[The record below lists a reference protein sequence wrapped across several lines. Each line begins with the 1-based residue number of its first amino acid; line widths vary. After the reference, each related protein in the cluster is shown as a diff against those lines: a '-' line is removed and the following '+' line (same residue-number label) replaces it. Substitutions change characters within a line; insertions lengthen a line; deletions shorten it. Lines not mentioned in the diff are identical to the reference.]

1 MSYEIKVVHTV
12 EYVVIVSDELLLPGE
27 AAEEAIQDLIHSGEL
42 SRKERE
48 TGVESWRISGSR
60 MV

>member
-1 MSYEIKVVHTV
+1 MNYEIKVVHTV
-12 EYVVIVSDELLLPGE
+12 EYIVTVSDEFLLPGE